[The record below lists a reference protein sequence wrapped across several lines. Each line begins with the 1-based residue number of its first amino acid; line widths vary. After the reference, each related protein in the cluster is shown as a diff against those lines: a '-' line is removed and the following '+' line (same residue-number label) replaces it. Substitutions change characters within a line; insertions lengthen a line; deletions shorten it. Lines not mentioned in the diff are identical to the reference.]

1 MARHA
6 DAVAVAAVHA
16 GGADLGG
23 VDLGELLCGR
33 VKPTPYAEEFRTF
46 CLEGRSVALVGPLFK
61 NYGILLDALEREGVR
76 IADLT
81 TLSEMTWL
89 HQFAKSGSGVAFT
102 ARSVLPLYEDDPS
115 VVALLFRDMPYE
127 VGVSWLATHRL
138 SEAEEAFVEACRAR
152 RDELAAEAARG
163 GRRPGMGGLVGDL
176 VRRFAGGRGSAR

>member
-1 MARHA
+1 M
-6 DAVAVAAVHA
+6 
-16 GGADLGG
+16 
-23 VDLGELLCGR
+23 
-33 VKPTPYAEEFRTF
+33 
-46 CLEGRSVALVGPLFK
+46 
-61 NYGILLDALEREGVR
+61 R

-127 VGVSWLATHRL
+127 VGVSWLASHRL
-138 SEAEEAFVEACRAR
+138 SEAEEAFVEACRTR

-163 GRRPGMGGLVGDL
+163 RHPGVGGLVGDL
-176 VRRFAGGRGSAR
+176 VRRFAGGRGAAR